1 VIPYRESAMKKVLL
15 AGLLCVAWAVQA
27 YALEDVS
34 SKVQVIKGAPT
45 FNYVTNQTSVSISVK
60 NISNENLQ
68 IPVRVALI
76 SVTPTG
82 IACANPNGVDS
93 SGKPFFLLT
102 LGAATELKPGETSNV
117 KLILFSNPNRLRF
130 NFMTNSYI
138 STPENTIGNFIA
150 AIELGDVDLAIKEM
164 DDYAVK
170 KYGSAFNLLVFDN
183 PGFIKDFANKTLVKI
198 TDVMAKYELKVLEN
212 GVEIIYD
219 VYLYKNSK
227 GEWKIYK
234 M

>member
-1 VIPYRESAMKKVLL
+1 
-15 AGLLCVAWAVQA
+15 
-27 YALEDVS
+27 
-34 SKVQVIKGAPT
+34 
-45 FNYVTNQTSVSISVK
+45 
-60 NISNENLQ
+60 
-68 IPVRVALI
+68 
-76 SVTPTG
+76 
-82 IACANPNGVDS
+82 
-93 SGKPFFLLT
+93 